1 MYDQPKKKSFG
12 TFQEIVILIL
22 LLCSGGCFGFW
33 YHLKWQDDRAWREA
47 LEKPTIVG
55 FEKYLDEKPGGGYVE
70 EARSLIQRIK
80 KIQDELKVIKDHHSK
95 KASDKGE
102 KKFLLDHERM
112 RDNSAPGKAVLQK
125 SDAKMY

>member
-1 MYDQPKKKSFG
+1 MYDQPKKRSFG
-12 TFQEIVILIL
+12 NFREIVILIL
-22 LLCSGGCFGFW
+22 LLCSGGYFGFW
-33 YHLKWQDDRAWREA
+33 YHLKWQDDRTWKEA

-55 FEKYLDEKPGGGYVE
+55 FEKYIDEKPRGRYVE

-80 KIQDELKVIKDHHSK
+80 KIQDELKGIKEHHSK

-112 RDNSAPGKAVLQK
+112 RDNSIPGKAVSQEP
-125 SDAKMY
+125 DAKIY